1 MITVIDAK
9 PEIYCSSQL
18 VNFRDKEA
26 NKEQIAENQK
36 KYTLQSKACSQL

>member
-26 NKEQIAENQK
+26 NKEQFVRDFQ
-36 KYTLQSKACSQL
+36 